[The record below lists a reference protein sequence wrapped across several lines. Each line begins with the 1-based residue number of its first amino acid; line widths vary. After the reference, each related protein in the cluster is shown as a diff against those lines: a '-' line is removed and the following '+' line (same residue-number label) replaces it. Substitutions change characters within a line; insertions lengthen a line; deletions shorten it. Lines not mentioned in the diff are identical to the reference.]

1 MKAIAC
7 FAKLDPCFS
16 KNVTVRLLVQA
27 YAHRVMGKPEV
38 AARVAS
44 LFMLSHERHPSV
56 ANPVG
61 SRSKMQGSP
70 KICHRGWKKAEE
82 HMVGPRQV
90 EKP

>member
-7 FAKLDPCFS
+7 FAKLDLCFS
-16 KNVTVRLLVQA
+16 KKVTVRLLVQA
-27 YAHRVMGKPEV
+27 YAHRVLGKPEV

-56 ANPVG
+56 IVLWGAAQC
-61 SRSKMQGSP
+61 RSSP
-70 KICHRGWKKAEE
+70 KICHRGWKKAEA

-90 EKP
+90 EKS